1 MRCCREEQLLDQVE
15 LSPEALA
22 AKQAVGEQLQQFQ
35 AQMWQLSR
43 NIPDERQAELMDAV
57 AESMKE
63 AAKQVCADF
72 SLAYCN
78 PHRHNE
84 SIRVQIT

>member
-1 MRCCREEQLLDQVE
+1 MLDQIE

-22 AKQAVGEQLQQFQ
+22 GKQAVGEQLQQFQ

-43 NIPDERQAELMDAV
+43 EVPEAKQAELMDAV

-63 AAKQVCADF
+63 AANQVRDRMHSVAPATHT
-72 SLAYCN
+72 LQL
-78 PHRHNE
+78 HN
-84 SIRVQIT
+84 S